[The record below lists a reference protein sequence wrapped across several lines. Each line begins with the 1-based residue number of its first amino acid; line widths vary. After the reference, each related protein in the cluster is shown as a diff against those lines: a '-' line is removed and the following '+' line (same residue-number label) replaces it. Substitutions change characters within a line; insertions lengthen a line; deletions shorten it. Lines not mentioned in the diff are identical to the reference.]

1 MAASS
6 VHTTLH
12 RADLGTAKV
21 GCGEGKKVPV
31 NTRSAAIGVAAAHM
45 GTFLPRIHPT
55 LGEAEKRDFK
65 A

>member
-1 MAASS
+1 
-6 VHTTLH
+6 
-12 RADLGTAKV
+12 LGTAKV